1 MFSQKSQ
8 AKPEAQF
15 KGIRFCS
22 ECDNMLEAKEYKAEE
37 GRYYLQF
44 ECKLCNSY

>member
-8 AKPEAQF
+8 SKHQEASTQF

-22 ECDNMLEAKEYKAEE
+22 ECDNMLEAREYKADE
-37 GRYYLQF
+37 G
-44 ECKLCNSY
+44 

>member
-8 AKPEAQF
+8 SKNQEASTQF

-22 ECDNMLEAKEYKAEE
+22 ECDNMLEAREYKADE
-37 GRYYLQF
+37 G
-44 ECKLCNSY
+44 

>member
-8 AKPEAQF
+8 QRHQEPTTQF

-22 ECDNMLEAKEYKAEE
+22 ECDNMLEAREYKADE
-37 GRYYLQF
+37 GQYFL
-44 ECKLCNSY
+44 